1 MTNKKERT
9 AKAAVVFQND
19 ASRIKKK
26 KKSLTQTIQAVS
38 NSRKS
43 HRIQNKI
50 RVVQTLDTQSAA
62 KFIQIPVAGE

>member
-26 KKSLTQTIQAVS
+26 SNTNHSSSIQQQE
-38 NSRKS
+38 K
-43 HRIQNKI
+43 
-50 RVVQTLDTQSAA
+50 
-62 KFIQIPVAGE
+62 P

>member
-1 MTNKKERT
+1 MDDKQERT
-9 AKAAVVFQND
+9 HSEGGGCISERCKQD
-19 ASRIKKK
+19 KKK
-26 KKSLTQTIQAVS
+26 NLTQTIQAVS

-50 RVVQTLDTQSAA
+50 LVVQTLDTQSAA

>member
-19 ASRIKKK
+19 ASRIKK
-26 KKSLTQTIQAVS
+26 SLTQTIQAVS
-38 NSRKS
+38 NRRKS
-43 HRIQNKI
+43 HRIRKKI
-50 RVVQTLDTQSAA
+50 LVVQTLDTQSAA